1 MKIKALVQIL
11 FAILVGFL
19 FGRVIFD
26 NYSKKSV
33 LAFNE
38 GEKVYL
44 VKLASYDSLEEIE
57 NSKSLLV
64 LSNDS
69 SYNLYAGI
77 TKQKDNANKIISY
90 YKDSYKDITIDTL
103 YVNDLKFLT
112 ELKEYDKLVSIVNK
126 KDDLIS
132 IESIIL
138 ANYKEVL
145 NET

>member
-1 MKIKALVQIL
+1 MKIKVLVPI
-11 FAILVGFL
+11 FFSILVGFL

-112 ELKEYDKLVSIVNK
+112 ELKEYDKLVSIVTK

>member
-1 MKIKALVQIL
+1 MKIKALVPI
-11 FAILVGFL
+11 FFSILVGFL

-26 NYSKKSV
+26 NYHKKSV

-132 IESIIL
+132 IEAIIL
-138 ANYKEVL
+138 ENYKEVL

>member
-1 MKIKALVQIL
+1 MKIKALVPI
-11 FAILVGFL
+11 FFSILVGFL

-26 NYSKKSV
+26 NYHKKSV

-77 TKQKDNANKIISY
+77 TKQKDNANKIINY

>member
-1 MKIKALVQIL
+1 MKIKALVPI
-11 FAILVGFL
+11 FFSILVGFL

>member
-1 MKIKALVQIL
+1 MKIKALVPI
-11 FAILVGFL
+11 FFSILVGFL

-77 TKQKDNANKIISY
+77 TKQKDNANKIINY

>member
-1 MKIKALVQIL
+1 MKIKALVPI
-11 FAILVGFL
+11 FFSILVGFL

-26 NYSKKSV
+26 NYHKKSV

-44 VKLASYDSLEEIE
+44 VKLASYDSLDKIE

-77 TKQKDNANKIISY
+77 TKQKDNANKIINY

-103 YVNDLKFLT
+103 YINDLKFLT
-112 ELKEYDKLVSIVNK
+112 ELKEYDKLVSIVTK
-126 KDDLIS
+126 KEDLIS

>member
-1 MKIKALVQIL
+1 MKIKALVPI
-11 FAILVGFL
+11 FFSILVGFL

-44 VKLASYDSLEEIE
+44 VKLASYDSLDKIE

-77 TKQKDNANKIISY
+77 TKQKDNANKIINY

-103 YVNDLKFLT
+103 YINDLKFLT
-112 ELKEYDKLVSIVNK
+112 ELKEYDKLVSLVTK

>member
-1 MKIKALVQIL
+1 MKIKALVPI
-11 FAILVGFL
+11 FFSILVGFL

-26 NYSKKSV
+26 NYHKKSV

-44 VKLASYDSLEEIE
+44 VKLASYDSLDKIE

-103 YVNDLKFLT
+103 YINDLKFLT
-112 ELKEYDKLVSIVNK
+112 ELKEYDKLVSIVTK

>member
-1 MKIKALVQIL
+1 MKIKALVPI
-11 FAILVGFL
+11 FFSILVGFL

-64 LSNDS
+64 L
-69 SYNLYAGI
+69 
-77 TKQKDNANKIISY
+77 
-90 YKDSYKDITIDTL
+90 
-103 YVNDLKFLT
+103 
-112 ELKEYDKLVSIVNK
+112 
-126 KDDLIS
+126 
-132 IESIIL
+132 
-138 ANYKEVL
+138 
-145 NET
+145 

>member
-1 MKIKALVQIL
+1 MKIKALVPI
-11 FAILVGFL
+11 FFSILVGFL

-26 NYSKKSV
+26 NYHKKSV

-77 TKQKDNANKIISY
+77 TKQKDNANKIINY

-103 YVNDLKFLT
+103 YINDLKFLT
-112 ELKEYDKLVSIVNK
+112 ELKEYDKLVSIVTK

>member
-1 MKIKALVQIL
+1 MKIKALVPI
-11 FAILVGFL
+11 FFSILVGFL

-26 NYSKKSV
+26 NYHKKSV

-112 ELKEYDKLVSIVNK
+112 ELKEYDKLVSIVTK

>member
-1 MKIKALVQIL
+1 MKIKALVPI
-11 FAILVGFL
+11 FFSILVGFL

-26 NYSKKSV
+26 NYHKKSV

>member
-1 MKIKALVQIL
+1 MKIKALVPI
-11 FAILVGFL
+11 FFSILVGFL

-112 ELKEYDKLVSIVNK
+112 ELKEYDKLVSIVTK

>member
-1 MKIKALVQIL
+1 MKIKALVPI
-11 FAILVGFL
+11 FFSILVGFL

-44 VKLASYDSLEEIE
+44 VKLASYDSLEEIK

>member
-1 MKIKALVQIL
+1 MDVSA
-11 FAILVGFL
+11 
-19 FGRVIFD
+19 D
-26 NYSKKSV
+26 
-33 LAFNE
+33 
-38 GEKVYL
+38 
-44 VKLASYDSLEEIE
+44 E
-57 NSKSLLV
+57 NT
-64 LSNDS
+64 
-69 SYNLYAGI
+69 A
-77 TKQKDNANKIISY
+77 DNANKIISY

>member
-1 MKIKALVQIL
+1 MKIKALVPI
-11 FAILVGFL
+11 FFSIFVGFL

>member
-1 MKIKALVQIL
+1 MKIKALVPI
-11 FAILVGFL
+11 FFSILVGFL

-26 NYSKKSV
+26 NYHKKSV

-38 GEKVYL
+38 GEKVYF
-44 VKLASYDSLEEIE
+44 VKLASYDSLDKIE

>member
-1 MKIKALVQIL
+1 MKIKALVPI
-11 FAILVGFL
+11 FFSILVGFL

-77 TKQKDNANKIISY
+77 TKQKDNANKIINY

-112 ELKEYDKLVSIVNK
+112 ELKEYDKLVSIVTK

>member
-1 MKIKALVQIL
+1 MKIKALVPI
-11 FAILVGFL
+11 FFSILVGFL
-19 FGRVIFD
+19 FVRVICD
-26 NYSKKSV
+26 NYHKKSV

-77 TKQKDNANKIISY
+77 TKQKDNANKI
-90 YKDSYKDITIDTL
+90 
-103 YVNDLKFLT
+103 VNDALIKSQ
-112 ELKEYDKLVSIVNK
+112 KLNM
-126 KDDLIS
+126 
-132 IESIIL
+132 ER
-138 ANYKEVL
+138 EVL
-145 NET
+145 ESNIKLLKKKIRNNLLEQLNLVEDIETL

>member
-1 MKIKALVQIL
+1 MKIKALVPI
-11 FAILVGFL
+11 FFSILVGFL

-26 NYSKKSV
+26 NYHKKSV

-44 VKLASYDSLEEIE
+44 VKLASYDSLDKIE

-112 ELKEYDKLVSIVNK
+112 ELKEYDKLVSIVTK

>member
-1 MKIKALVQIL
+1 MKIKALVPI
-11 FAILVGFL
+11 FFSILVGFL
-19 FGRVIFD
+19 FGKVIFD

-38 GEKVYL
+38 GEKVYF
-44 VKLASYDSLEEIE
+44 VKLASYDSLDKIE

-112 ELKEYDKLVSIVNK
+112 ELKEYDKLVSIVTK
-126 KDDLIS
+126 KEDLIS

>member
-1 MKIKALVQIL
+1 MKIKALVPI
-11 FAILVGFL
+11 FFSILVGFL

-44 VKLASYDSLEEIE
+44 VKLASYDSLDKIE

-77 TKQKDNANKIISY
+77 TKQKDNANKIINY
-90 YKDSYKDITIDTL
+90 YNDSYKDITIDTL
-103 YVNDLKFLT
+103 YINDLKFLT
-112 ELKEYDKLVSIVNK
+112 ELKEYDKLVSIVTK

>member
-1 MKIKALVQIL
+1 MKIKALVPI
-11 FAILVGFL
+11 FFSILVGFL

-103 YVNDLKFLT
+103 YINDLKFLT
-112 ELKEYDKLVSIVNK
+112 ELKEYDKLVSIVTK

>member
-1 MKIKALVQIL
+1 MKIKALVPI
-11 FAILVGFL
+11 FFSILVGFL
-19 FGRVIFD
+19 FGKVIFD
-26 NYSKKSV
+26 NYHKRSV

-112 ELKEYDKLVSIVNK
+112 ELKEYDKLVSIVTK

>member
-1 MKIKALVQIL
+1 MKIKALVPI
-11 FAILVGFL
+11 FFSILVGFL

-26 NYSKKSV
+26 NYHKKSV

-44 VKLASYDSLEEIE
+44 VKLASYDSLDKIE

-77 TKQKDNANKIISY
+77 TKQKDNANKIINY

>member
-1 MKIKALVQIL
+1 MKIKALVPI
-11 FAILVGFL
+11 FFSILVGFL

-44 VKLASYDSLEEIE
+44 VKLASYDSLDKIE

-77 TKQKDNANKIISY
+77 TKQKDNANKIINY

-103 YVNDLKFLT
+103 YINDLKFLT
-112 ELKEYDKLVSIVNK
+112 ELKEYDKLVSIVTK
-126 KDDLIS
+126 KEDLIS

>member
-1 MKIKALVQIL
+1 MKIKALVPI
-11 FAILVGFL
+11 FFSILVGFL

-77 TKQKDNANKIISY
+77 TKQRDNAKKIISY

>member
-1 MKIKALVQIL
+1 MKIKALVPI
-11 FAILVGFL
+11 FFSILVGFL

-26 NYSKKSV
+26 NYHKKSV

-103 YVNDLKFLT
+103 YINDLKFLT
-112 ELKEYDKLVSIVNK
+112 ELKEYDKLVSIVTK

>member
-1 MKIKALVQIL
+1 MKIKALVPI
-11 FAILVGFL
+11 FFSILVGFL

-26 NYSKKSV
+26 NYHKKSV

-44 VKLASYDSLEEIE
+44 VKLASYDSLDKIE

>member
-1 MKIKALVQIL
+1 MKIKALVPI
-11 FAILVGFL
+11 FFSILVGFL

-77 TKQKDNANKIISY
+77 TKQKDNANKIINY

-103 YVNDLKFLT
+103 YINDLKFLT
-112 ELKEYDKLVSIVNK
+112 ELKEYDKLVSIVTK

>member
-1 MKIKALVQIL
+1 MKIKALVPI
-11 FAILVGFL
+11 FFSILVGFL

-26 NYSKKSV
+26 NYHKKSV

-44 VKLASYDSLEEIE
+44 VKLASYDSLDKIE

-77 TKQKDNANKIISY
+77 TKQKDNANKI
-90 YKDSYKDITIDTL
+90 
-103 YVNDLKFLT
+103 VNDALIKSQ
-112 ELKEYDKLVSIVNK
+112 KLNM
-126 KDDLIS
+126 
-132 IESIIL
+132 ER
-138 ANYKEVL
+138 EVL
-145 NET
+145 ESNIKLLKKKIRNNLLEQLNLVEDIETL

>member
-1 MKIKALVQIL
+1 MKIKALVPI
-11 FAILVGFL
+11 FFSILVGFL

-26 NYSKKSV
+26 NYHKKSV

-44 VKLASYDSLEEIE
+44 VKLASYDSLDKIE

-77 TKQKDNANKIISY
+77 TKQKDNANKIINY

-103 YVNDLKFLT
+103 YINDLKFLT

>member
-1 MKIKALVQIL
+1 MKIKALVPI
-11 FAILVGFL
+11 FFSILVGFL

-44 VKLASYDSLEEIE
+44 VKLASYDSLDKIE

-77 TKQKDNANKIISY
+77 TKQKDNANKIINY

-103 YVNDLKFLT
+103 YINDLKFLT
-112 ELKEYDKLVSIVNK
+112 ELKEYDKLVSIVTK

>member
-1 MKIKALVQIL
+1 MKIKALVPI
-11 FAILVGFL
+11 FFSILVGFL

-26 NYSKKSV
+26 NYHKKSV

-44 VKLASYDSLEEIE
+44 VKLASYDSLEKLE

-64 LSNDS
+64 LSNDNV
-69 SYNLYAGI
+69 YNLYAGI

-90 YKDSYKDITIDTL
+90 YKDSYKDIKIETL

-112 ELKEYDKLVSIVNK
+112 ELKEYDKLVSIVTK

-132 IESIIL
+132 IEAIIL
-138 ANYKEVL
+138 ENYKEVL

>member
-1 MKIKALVQIL
+1 MKIKALVPI
-11 FAILVGFL
+11 FFSILVGFL

-132 IESIIL
+132 IEAIIL

>member
-1 MKIKALVQIL
+1 MKIKALVPI
-11 FAILVGFL
+11 FFSILVGFL

-57 NSKSLLV
+57 NSKSLLI

>member
-1 MKIKALVQIL
+1 MKIKALVPI
-11 FAILVGFL
+11 FFSILVGFL

-44 VKLASYDSLEEIE
+44 VKLASYDSLEKIE

-132 IESIIL
+132 IEAIIL
-138 ANYKEVL
+138 ENYKEVL

>member
-1 MKIKALVQIL
+1 MKIKALVPI
-11 FAILVGFL
+11 FFSILVGFL

-26 NYSKKSV
+26 NYHKKSV

-64 LSNDS
+64 LSNDN

-77 TKQKDNANKIISY
+77 TKQKDNANKIINY

-112 ELKEYDKLVSIVNK
+112 ELKEYDKLVSIVTK

>member
-1 MKIKALVQIL
+1 MKIKALVPI
-11 FAILVGFL
+11 FFSILVGFL

-77 TKQKDNANKIISY
+77 TKQKDNANKIINY

-103 YVNDLKFLT
+103 YINDLKFLT